1 MGDYQRFLSS
11 QDNDNRNAL
20 MARKKKYEIEVV
32 FSTSIYV
39 NVEAED
45 KYDAMDIAE
54 DLAAEEFRDKLDSG
68 LLGTSDFD
76 CEAQTP

>member
-1 MGDYQRFLSS
+1 
-11 QDNDNRNAL
+11 